1 MTASRGNTTNPARI
15 PALGFRTLLLIAASI
30 VLMVVDHRQHHL
42 DTLRDAI
49 ATAVYPMRVIVAAPA
64 RLFAWTSENTQTRN
78 ELELENARLK
88 AEKLLTSARLL
99 ELESLRAENDRLRAM
114 LEARRQVRNDVRVA
128 EIMSVDA
135 NPFRHSIVLD
145 VGSSDGVYDGQVLVD
160 ADGVVGQ
167 VIDTTPMTSQALLIS
182 DPDHTLPVEV
192 LRNGVRTIAFGT
204 GELGR
209 LDLPFLPN
217 NADIEEGDLLVTSGL
232 GGAFPSGYPVARV
245 MAVQRIPQQ
254 PYAAVSAEP
263 LAALDQVREVMLIW
277 PAESRREREEAT
289 PPSPEQADGDST
301 DE

>member
-15 PALGFRTLLLIAASI
+15 PALGFRTLLLIAMSI

-42 DTLRDAI
+42 DAIRDAV
-49 ATAVYPMRVIVAAPA
+49 AAAVYPMRVIVAAPA
-64 RLFAWTSENTQTRN
+64 RFFAWTSENTQTRN

-88 AEKLLTSARLL
+88 AERLLTSARLL

-145 VGSSDGVYDGQVLVD
+145 VGSSEGVYDGQALVD

-167 VIDTTPMTSQALLIS
+167 VIDTTPMTAQALLIS

-192 LRNGVRTIAFGT
+192 LRNGLRTIAFGT

-209 LDLPFLPN
+209 LDLPFLTN

-245 MAVQRIPQQ
+245 VAVTRIPQQ
-254 PYAAVSAEP
+254 AYAAVSAEP

-277 PAESRREREEAT
+277 PAGTRRESEAAT
-289 PPSPEQADGDST
+289 PPAQSRDDGDPA